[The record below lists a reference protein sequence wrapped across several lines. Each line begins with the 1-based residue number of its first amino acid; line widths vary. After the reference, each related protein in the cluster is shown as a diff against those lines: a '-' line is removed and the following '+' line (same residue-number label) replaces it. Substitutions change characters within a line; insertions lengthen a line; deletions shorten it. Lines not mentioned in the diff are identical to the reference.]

1 MTTTVIIIIIAVIA
15 VWYFVS
21 TQRDLVSKDEL
32 CKNAMSQISVQLNS
46 RWDAILALA
55 KMAAQYSQHESET
68 IIKAV
73 EARRVNNVTTPQ
85 QVEAQQG
92 EISSLWSRL
101 MAVAESYPDLKA
113 ADLFK
118 DAMGGVK
125 QYEENVRMARQIYN
139 DTATKMNR
147 TVRQWPSSIVAGL
160 LHFDVKDYLKIDDDK
175 KSQYPNLDE
184 AFAKK

>member
-1 MTTTVIIIIIAVIA
+1 MTTIIIIALVVILG
-15 VWYFVS
+15 WYFVS

-55 KMAAQYSQHESET
+55 KMAAQYSKHESET

-73 EARRVNNVTTPQ
+73 EARRVNNVTTAREA
-85 QVEAQQG
+85 EAQQG
-92 EISSLWSRL
+92 EINNLWSRL

-125 QYEENVRMARQIYN
+125 QYEENVRMARQVYN

-147 TVRQWPSSIVAGL
+147 IVRQFPSSIVASV
-160 LHFDVKDYLKIDDDK
+160 LHFNVQEYLKIDDEK
-175 KSQYPNLDE
+175 KSQYPDLDE
-184 AFAKK
+184 AFKK